1 MIKMTT
7 LYSRGKVL
15 IFLTF
20 ISTFGF
26 ISSLYY
32 FVSNNLLITN
42 KLPVSFII
50 LMMFLVSCSHMLGHL
65 IEYQIITNNYMHNKI
80 K

>member
-1 MIKMTT
+1 MIT
-7 LYSRGKVL
+7 LHSRGKVL

-20 ISTFGF
+20 ITTFGF

-50 LMMFLVSCSHMLGHL
+50 LMMFLVSCSHMSGHL
-65 IEYQIITNNYMHNKI
+65 IEYQIITNNYMRNKI